1 MVFNLALGVQNVPS
15 DAADKPAYAMLIA
28 DTVQAKAGQVWL
40 GLYTGVRRG
49 ARRR

>member
-15 DAADKPAYAMLIA
+15 DAAATPAYARLIA
-28 DTVQAKAGQVWL
+28 DTVQATAGQVGL